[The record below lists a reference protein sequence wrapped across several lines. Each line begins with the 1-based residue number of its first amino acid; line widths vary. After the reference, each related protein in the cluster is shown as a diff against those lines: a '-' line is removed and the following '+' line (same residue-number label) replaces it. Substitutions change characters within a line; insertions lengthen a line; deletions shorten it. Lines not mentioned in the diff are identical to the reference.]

1 MTRISNVHIKVL
13 KRDNQRYPSVRITT
27 EDGNTHVRNGRFRAN
42 QTRVAF
48 TWHGIL
54 LNVLVAD
61 PNQVIASVS

>member
-1 MTRISNVHIKVL
+1 MTRISNIHIKVL
-13 KRDNQRYPSVRITT
+13 KQNNQPYPSVRITT

-48 TWHGIL
+48 TWRGVL
-54 LNVLVAD
+54 LNVPVTD